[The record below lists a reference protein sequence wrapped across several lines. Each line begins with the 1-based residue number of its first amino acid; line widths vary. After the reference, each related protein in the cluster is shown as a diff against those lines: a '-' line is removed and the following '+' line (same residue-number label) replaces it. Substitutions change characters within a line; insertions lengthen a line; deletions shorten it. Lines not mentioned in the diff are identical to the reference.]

1 MIDRFAEWVGLAK
14 PVVIAVLGVYA
25 LLIVASIISHL
36 LKRRS
41 GGGPNELVSRVRSWW
56 VMVTVFAVA
65 VFIYQPLSAVFLALI
80 SYLGLKEYFSMIPT
94 RKIDRVVL
102 LIAYLA
108 VPAQFYFAYRA
119 EFGLFMVFIP
129 VWIFLLL
136 PTVMALNG
144 ETSGYIRAVGTVSWG
159 LMMTVFTISHMAFL
173 LFAMGPAN
181 PVAGG
186 AGLLFFLVFIAQFN
200 DVAQFTWGKLFGKH
214 KITPTVS
221 PKKTWEGFLGGAITS
236 IVVAAI
242 IGPYLTPMDIVW
254 SGVAGAI
261 IAVAGFLGDI
271 TESAVK
277 RDLGVKDAG
286 QLIPGHGGVLDRI
299 DSLTYA
305 APVFTHFFRYF
316 FT

>member
-14 PVVIAVLGVYA
+14 PVVVAVLGVYA
-25 LLIVASIISHL
+25 LLIVASVIAHL
-36 LKRRS
+36 IKRRAD
-41 GGGPNELVSRVRSWW
+41 GGPNELVSRVKSWW
-56 VMVTVFAVA
+56 VMVSVFAVA

-119 EFGLFMVFIP
+119 EFGHFMVFIP

-181 PVAGG
+181 PIAGG

-221 PKKTWEGFLGGAITS
+221 PKKTWEGFLGGAVTS
-236 IVVAAI
+236 VIVAAI
-242 IGPYLTPMDIVW
+242 IGPYLTPMDTVW
-254 SGVAGAI
+254 SGLAGAI

>member
-14 PVVIAVLGVYA
+14 PVVVAVLGVYA

-136 PTVMALNG
+136 PTAMALNG